1 MFLTIRMLKELA
13 VAGRVFLYSRKSN
26 VIKSKEQKMKRN
38 ILKTIGIIIGITGT
52 AMFLITMNLEENKFN
67 NLSKALM
74 MLGLLLFSI
83 GFFRI
88 KK

>member
-1 MFLTIRMLKELA
+1 
-13 VAGRVFLYSRKSN
+13 
-26 VIKSKEQKMKRN
+26 MKRN